1 MITLAVDRLGS
12 DRFGGSRRAV
22 HRQKSLA
29 NCDPA
34 NASNN
39 HWLTGSGSRSLK
51 PYCSTASASTDW
63 QTVPN
68 PGCLASVFHPTR
80 CGNCQSCHS
89 LNRLTI
95 RGPVVLHRLARQ
107 ATNISKGQ
115 EVRPRTQ
122 SHLWVKEERE
132 LTSNRRI
139 RSCCISHG
147 PTIKTVGSWWLVLR
161 LRHQST
167 TPSPALV

>member
-1 MITLAVDRLGS
+1 MFSIQRDVEIVRVSLVEPPHH
-12 DRFGGSRRAV
+12 SRPR
-22 HRQKSLA
+22 R
-29 NCDPA
+29 P
-34 NASNN
+34 
-39 HWLTGSGSRSLK
+39 
-51 PYCSTASASTDW
+51 P
-63 QTVPN
+63 QT
-68 PGCLASVFHPTR
+68 CA
-80 CGNCQSCHS
+80 
-89 LNRLTI
+89 
-95 RGPVVLHRLARQ
+95 ARQ

-167 TPSPALV
+167 TPSPALVYREDDGRRSCLPETVRQCSHSSWRVPVRRRRTSCAGRLQERSRNMLCASSKF